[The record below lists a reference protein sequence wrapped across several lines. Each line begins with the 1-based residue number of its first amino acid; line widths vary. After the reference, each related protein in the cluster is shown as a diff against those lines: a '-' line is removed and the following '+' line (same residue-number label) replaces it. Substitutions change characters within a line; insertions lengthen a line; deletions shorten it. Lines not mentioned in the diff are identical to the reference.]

1 MYRAVYRKWVET
13 IFDHRISLRE
23 RMFRVITAI
32 TMIALTFILLMGW
45 HISNI
50 LLLAVSLIY
59 MYIVTRLSIQRQCIN
74 RGATLIVLLLLLIFP
89 ISFFTPGGIY
99 GGAPEWFVIC
109 FIYISLTLKGKRMPV
124 FFLLCA
130 AETLLCYYV
139 TFRYPEYAVQA
150 AQSRSYFDSANA
162 VILAGVM
169 TSVLLLFQNRL
180 YEEENKLSEEQKKE
194 IEELNRAENNFF
206 SSMSHEIRT
215 PINTIIGLNEMILRG
230 DIPADIAENARN
242 IQGASKM
249 LLSLIN
255 DILDLSKIKSG
266 KMEIVNVSYET
277 GELFSEIVNMIWVK
291 ARQKGLEFQLH
302 IDPSIPSML
311 CGDEVRI
318 KQVLINLLNNAVKYT
333 SEGSVTLS
341 VRCERLTLNRVRVCY
356 TVEDTGLGVKK
367 ENIPYLFNAFKRV
380 DEKKNRHI
388 EGTGL
393 GLNIVRQLVELME
406 GEISVNSVYTKG
418 SKFLVTLEQDIV
430 SDTELGTFT
439 LTSRAKVHE
448 GEQYKQSFEAPKAH
462 LLIVDDNDMN
472 LMVAR
477 KLLSDTKIQI
487 DTASS
492 GAECLRMTQNQHYDG
507 ILMDHL
513 MPEMDGIKC
522 LHALRSQPGGL
533 CQDVPVIALTANAG
547 SDNQLLYRKEGFS
560 GYLAKPVSGALLEAA
575 VLSILPKELVTLSEN
590 ANPSEIGKDILLFEQ
605 NQRLSIMVTTDS
617 VCDLPESLRE
627 EFNISVC
634 PYYICT
640 DQGRF
645 LDELEL
651 KSDELLE
658 HIAQGKTGFSQP
670 PHVEDYERFFA
681 EKLTEAQNIV
691 HITMAKHVSEGYNNA
706 VEAAKSFENVT
717 VIDSGHLSSSMG
729 LSVLAAVSMAENHAT
744 KDEIVKAVDKLS
756 RYISSAF
763 IIDSTHMMCRAGKIS
778 KKVQILCDA
787 LLLHPIIMLR
797 KSKMTVGS
805 MAMGSFSHV
814 TKHYIRKVLANAG
827 SIDPRILIITYVGLS
842 NQRLQY
848 IQKLVKQHC
857 PFERIYLQKA
867 SSAIAS
873 NCGPGSFGLLF
884 MRKNDAVISF
894 SQMSKQNSQAD
905 LQQEQELDQNP
916 LPWYGFAGQEEPTS
930 EPIYEHHTREEI

>member
-1 MYRAVYRKWVET
+1 MYKRVYREWVEI

-23 RMFRVITAI
+23 RMFRVVTAI
-32 TMIALTFILLMGW
+32 SMVALTFILVMGL

-50 LLLAVSLIY
+50 FLLIASLIY
-59 MYIVTRLSIQRQCIN
+59 MSVVVKISIQRQCIN
-74 RGATLIVLLLLLIFP
+74 TGATLIVILLLMIFP
-89 ISFFTPGGIY
+89 LSFFTPGGIY
-99 GGAPEWFVIC
+99 GGASEWFVIC
-109 FIYISLTLKGKRMPV
+109 FIYISITLKGKRMPV
-124 FFLLCA
+124 FFLFCV
-130 AETLLCYYV
+130 AETLLCYYIAYY
-139 TFRYPEYAVQA
+139 YPEYTAESA
-150 AQSRSYFDSANA
+150 YNHSYFDSANA

-180 YEEENKLSEEQKKE
+180 YEEESKISAEQKKE

-230 DIPADIAENARN
+230 DIPDDIAENARN

-277 GELFSEIVNMIWVK
+277 AELFSEIVNMIWIK
-291 ARQKGLEFQLH
+291 AGEKGLDFRLH

-341 VRCERLTLNRVRVCY
+341 VRCEHLDLNRVRVCY
-356 TVEDTGLGVKK
+356 AVEDTGLGVKK

-393 GLNIVRQLVELME
+393 GLNIVRQLVELMD

-418 SKFLVTLEQDIV
+418 STFLVTLEQEIID
-430 SDTELGTFT
+430 DTELGAFT
-439 LTSRAKVHE
+439 LASRAKIHDA
-448 GEQYKQSFEAPKAH
+448 EQYRQSFEAPRAH

-472 LMVAR
+472 LLVAR

-492 GAECLRMTQNQHYDG
+492 GIECLKMTQNQHYDG

-513 MPEMDGIKC
+513 MPGMDGIKC

-533 CQDVPVIALTANAG
+533 CQDVPVVALTANAG

-575 VLSILPKELVTLSEN
+575 VLSILPKELVTLTEETGS
-590 ANPSEIGKDILLFEQ
+590 SEIGKDILLFEQ
-605 NQRLSIMVTTDS
+605 TQRMSIMVTADS
-617 VCDLPESLRE
+617 VCDLPQSLKE
-627 EFNISVC
+627 EFGISVC

-645 LDELEL
+645 LDEVEL
-651 KSDELLE
+651 KPDELLA
-658 HIAQGKTGFSQP
+658 HIAEGKAGFSQP
-670 PHVEDYERFFA
+670 PDVEDYERFFA
-681 EKLTEAQNIV
+681 EKLTEAQNII

-729 LSVLAAVSMAENHAT
+729 LAVLYAASMAENHAT
-744 KDEIVKAVDKLS
+744 KDEIVEAVEKVQH
-756 RYISSAF
+756 YIASAF
-763 IIDSTHMMCRAGKIS
+763 IIDRTHMMCRSGKIS
-778 KKVQILCDA
+778 KKIQVLCDA
-787 LLLHPIIMLR
+787 LLLHPVFVLR

-805 MAMGSFSHV
+805 MLIGNFVHV
-814 TKHYIRKVLANAG
+814 AKRYVRKVLMNTNN
-827 SIDPRILIITYVGLS
+827 IDRRVLFITYTGLTER
-842 NQRLQY
+842 RLRY
-848 IQKLVKQHC
+848 IQDLVQQYC
-857 PFERIYLQKA
+857 PFERVYLQKA
-867 SSAIAS
+867 SSAISS

-884 MRKNDAVISF
+884 MKKNEASISF
-894 SQMSKQNSQAD
+894 SQMSRPDEWN
-905 LQQEQELDQNP
+905 
-916 LPWYGFAGQEEPTS
+916 
-930 EPIYEHHTREEI
+930 